1 MKFLKPAAHLLP
13 AYVYVDITDTR
24 ICQKGETIMKKYC
37 LSAVAL
43 VLLLLCACGLS
54 EEERLERALDEL
66 DRNSELPFA
75 LTQPEAE
82 LGDTSGYGEWQ
93 GFGCWGIY
101 NDDVDV
107 TLSGWP
113 DVLDSY
119 HVTDM
124 HLLSPRY
131 SALGL
136 RVGDAAERAEELL
149 ESMGYKPLPE
159 VVWGSGDT
167 CYTRDGVLINLEYQ
181 GEAISGLTVY
191 VQSTNVEDVDF

>member
-1 MKFLKPAAHLLP
+1 
-13 AYVYVDITDTR
+13 
-24 ICQKGETIMKKYC
+24 MKKYC

-119 HVTDM
+119 HVTGM
-124 HLLSPRY
+124 HLLSSRY
-131 SALGL
+131 SVLGL

-159 VVWGSGDT
+159 VVRGSGDT

-181 GEAISGLTVY
+181 GETISGLTVY

>member
-1 MKFLKPAAHLLP
+1 MLP

-66 DRNSELPFA
+66 NRNSELPFA

-82 LGDTSGYGEWQ
+82 LGDTSGYWESW
-93 GFGCWGIY
+93 GFGCRGLH
-101 NDDVDV
+101 NDDVYIL
-107 TLSGWP
+107 LSGWP
-113 DVLDSY
+113 DVLDDY
-119 HVTDM
+119 RVTDI
-124 HLLSPRY
+124 HLLSPQY
-131 SALGL
+131 AIFGL
-136 RVGDAAERAEELL
+136 RVGDAAERAAEVLEPRGYELVPDVR
-149 ESMGYKPLPE
+149 G
-159 VVWGSGDT
+159 WGDT
-167 CYTRDGVLINLEYQ
+167 YYIKDGVIIHLEYH
-181 GEAISGLTVY
+181 GETISDLTAY

>member
-1 MKFLKPAAHLLP
+1 
-13 AYVYVDITDTR
+13 
-24 ICQKGETIMKKYC
+24 MKKYC

-54 EEERLERALDEL
+54 EEERRERALDEL
-66 DRNSELPFA
+66 NRESELPFA

-82 LGDTSGYGEWQ
+82 LGDTGGYDRLEGY
-93 GFGCWGIY
+93 GCWGIH
-101 NDDVDV
+101 NDDVNI

-119 HVTDM
+119 HVTGM
-124 HLLSPRY
+124 RLLSPRY
-131 SALGL
+131 SVLGL

-149 ESMGYKPLPE
+149 ESMGYEPLPE
-159 VVWGSGDT
+159 VVRGSGDT

-181 GEAISGLTVY
+181 GETISGLTVY
-191 VQSTNVEDVDF
+191 VQSTNVEDVYF

>member
-1 MKFLKPAAHLLP
+1 MLP
-13 AYVYVDITDTR
+13 AYVYVDITDIR

-54 EEERLERALDEL
+54 EEERRERALDEL
-66 DRNSELPFA
+66 NRNSELPFA

-93 GFGCWGIY
+93 GFGCWGIH

-131 SALGL
+131 SVLGL
-136 RVGDAAERAEELL
+136 RVGDAAERAAEVLEPRGYELVPDVR
-149 ESMGYKPLPE
+149 G
-159 VVWGSGDT
+159 WGDT
-167 CYTRDGVLINLEYQ
+167 YYIKDGVIIHLEYH
-181 GEAISGLTVY
+181 GETISDLTAY